1 MNSSG
6 DFERVHAFESPPSEC
21 SGLGQSI
28 FKGQFNMMFMLAF
41 TAFFAF
47 ATGFQVA
54 LAAAL
59 MNWGRN

>member
-28 FKGQFNMMFMLAF
+28 FKGQFNMMFMLTF

-47 ATGFQVA
+47 ASGVQFA
-54 LAAAL
+54 IAAAL
-59 MNWGRN
+59 LGGDN